1 MKELIEMIKNIKLKT
16 DLEAIVL
23 VALMTCISVFIGA
36 IAFVCLLLIQL
47 KRRRQLKLESHDECT
62 YRHLDDIVNKIVDTE
77 GGVR

>member
-1 MKELIEMIKNIKLKT
+1 MKELIETVKNIKLKT

-36 IAFVCLLLIQL
+36 IAFVCLLIIQL
-47 KRRRQLKLESHDECT
+47 KRRQRLKLESHDENT

-77 GGVR
+77 GGVQ